1 MAWKYKYEDM
11 LKRAYEKL
19 PEKTKK
25 ETRFEIPKVD
35 SEVQGNRTIVKFFP
49 SLARKINRKPEHLMK
64 FLLRELATTGKTP
77 GKNAIFM
84 GKFSRELMQHKF
96 EKYLREFV
104 LCDQCKKPD
113 TALKKEKGLSF
124 KICEACG
131 AKSSVRSLKK

>member
-19 PEKTKK
+19 PEEIRKSA
-25 ETRFEIPKVD
+25 RFEIPRVD
-35 SEVQGNRTIVKFFP
+35 SEIQGSRTIVKFFP

-64 FLLRELATTGKTP
+64 FLLRELATP
-77 GKNAIFM
+77 GKERDKTAIFM
-84 GKFSRELMQHKF
+84 GNFSRELMQHKY

-104 LCDQCKKPD
+104 LCSQCKKPD

-131 AKSSVRSLKK
+131 AKSSVRNLK